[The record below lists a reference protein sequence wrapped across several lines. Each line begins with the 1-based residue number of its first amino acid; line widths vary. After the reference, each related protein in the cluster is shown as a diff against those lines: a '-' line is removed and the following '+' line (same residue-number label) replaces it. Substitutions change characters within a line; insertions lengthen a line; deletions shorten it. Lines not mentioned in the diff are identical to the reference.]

1 MTEAATQRQ
10 LLAILG
16 PVAGL
21 HVERTNTGVA
31 VDPRT
36 GRYVRFGTPGAPDI
50 RLTVSGLAVAVE
62 CKSSTGRHVR
72 FGTPGAPDI
81 RATVAGLAVAIE
93 VKSPTGRQSEQ
104 QRRWQAAHEA
114 AGGVYLLCRDAV
126 ATAREVARIAA
137 EAGNRAVSVAI
148 LRRCEATKKVLH

>member
-36 GRYVRFGTPGAPDI
+36 GRHVRFGTPGAPDV
-50 RLTVSGLAVAVE
+50 RLTVAGLAVAVE
-62 CKSSTGRHVR
+62 CKSS
-72 FGTPGAPDI
+72 
-81 RATVAGLAVAIE
+81 
-93 VKSPTGRQSEQ
+93 TGRQSEQ

-148 LRRCEATKKVLH
+148 LRRCEATKKILH

>member
-1 MTEAATQRQ
+1 MPTEAATQRQ

-36 GRYVRFGTPGAPDI
+36 GR
-50 RLTVSGLAVAVE
+50 
-62 CKSSTGRHVR
+62 HVR
-72 FGTPGAPDI
+72 FGTPGAPDV
-81 RATVAGLAVAIE
+81 RLTVAGLAVAIE
-93 VKSPTGRQSEQ
+93 CKSSTGRQSEQ

-114 AGGVYLLCRDAV
+114 AGGVYLLCRDAM

-137 EAGNRAVSVAI
+137 EAGNRAVSLAI
-148 LRRCEATKKVLH
+148 LRRCEATKKILH

>member
-1 MTEAATQRQ
+1 MPTEAQTQRQ

-36 GRYVRFGTPGAPDI
+36 GR
-50 RLTVSGLAVAVE
+50 
-62 CKSSTGRHVR
+62 HVR
-72 FGTPGAPDI
+72 FGTPGAPDV
-81 RATVAGLAVAIE
+81 RLTVAGLAVAIE
-93 VKSPTGRQSEQ
+93 CKSSTGRQSEQ

-114 AGGVYLLCRDAV
+114 AGGVYLLCRDAM

-148 LRRCEATKKVLH
+148 LRRCEATKKILH

>member
-36 GRYVRFGTPGAPDI
+36 GR
-50 RLTVSGLAVAVE
+50 
-62 CKSSTGRHVR
+62 HVR
-72 FGTPGAPDI
+72 FGTPGAPDV
-81 RATVAGLAVAIE
+81 RLTVAGLAVAIE
-93 VKSPTGRQSEQ
+93 CKSSTGRQSEQ